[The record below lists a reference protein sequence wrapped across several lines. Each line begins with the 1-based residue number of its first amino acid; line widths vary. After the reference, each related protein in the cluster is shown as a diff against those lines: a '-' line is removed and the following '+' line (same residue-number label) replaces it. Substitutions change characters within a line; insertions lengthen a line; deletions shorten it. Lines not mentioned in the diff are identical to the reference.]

1 MAEDDDPYT
10 PLYQQYK
17 QELRGLYETLVGE
30 REIVVRESME
40 EEGMEREE
48 AEEDYIRENGP
59 LVHDGR
65 ATYLIRKYWLEIHK
79 IKKDRM
85 ARGESFVEP
94 LTFLVEDLADENEDE
109 LVAFLTE
116 IAYWPIGLDENNE
129 WC

>member
-1 MAEDDDPYT
+1 
-10 PLYQQYK
+10 
-17 QELRGLYETLVGE
+17 
-30 REIVVRESME
+30 
-40 EEGMEREE
+40 
-48 AEEDYIRENGP
+48 
-59 LVHDGR
+59 
-65 ATYLIRKYWLEIHK
+65 
-79 IKKDRM
+79 M